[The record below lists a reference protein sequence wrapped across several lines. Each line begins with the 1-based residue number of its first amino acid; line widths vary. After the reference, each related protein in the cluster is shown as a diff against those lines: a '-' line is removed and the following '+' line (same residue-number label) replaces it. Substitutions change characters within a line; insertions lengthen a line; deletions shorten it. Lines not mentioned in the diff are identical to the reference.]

1 MKIGPVEAVFE
12 KDLEATFEQLLDPV
26 SDVPRTE
33 VADLLEDLARRI
45 RQAEL
50 DRNGPAEEGRRPDF
64 ARPGVGPGRHGPH
77 ACGQPTGP
85 VSSSSGTGW

>member
-1 MKIGPVEAVFE
+1 MFE
-12 KDLEATFEQLLDPV
+12 EDLEATFEQLLDPV

-50 DRNGPAEEGRRPDF
+50 DRNGPAEEGPE
-64 ARPGVGPGRHGPH
+64 
-77 ACGQPTGP
+77 T
-85 VSSSSGTGW
+85 